1 MKKILIV
8 LLLIAAGISAQ
19 TDSTIKSDSVSDYSH
34 IKFLVVLDPAHGNN
48 TPGKC
53 SPDGKFFE
61 YRWSREILE
70 MLSTELDSIKIKYA
84 YSNKYLYEIGLKTR
98 RYNTNKLNTKYGKRT
113 VFISLHANAAGMG
126 YDWMTARGFSVWT
139 SRGKTT
145 SDTYAEW
152 LLELFEEEFEQEIDS
167 GKIKIH
173 GNALYESNFAVL
185 LCRGPAILI
194 ETMFQDNKKDV
205 EIMTSENFKKRYV
218 KVLLNF
224 IIKIVKQYED
234 KGLSG
239 SNSNSTDRNISI
251 DICYKMA
258 G

>member
-8 LLLIAAGISAQ
+8 LLLIAAGLFAQ
-19 TDSTIKSDSVSDYSH
+19 TDSTVISDSVSDYSY

-53 SPDGKFFE
+53 SPDGMFFE
-61 YRWSREILE
+61 YLWSREIIQL
-70 MLSTELDSIKIKYA
+70 LSAELDSVKIKYA
-84 YSNKYLYEIGLKTR
+84 YSNKYIYEIGLKTR
-98 RYNTNKLNTKYGKRT
+98 RYNTNKLNAKYGKRT

-126 YDWMTARGFSVWT
+126 YEWMNARGFSIWT

-145 SDTYAEW
+145 SDKYSRW

-167 GKIKIH
+167 GKIKIY
-173 GNALYESNFAVL
+173 GNAIYESNFAVL
-185 LCRGPAILI
+185 LCRGPALLI
-194 ETMFQDNKKDV
+194 ETMFQDNKEDI

-218 KVLLNF
+218 KVLLNL
-224 IIKIVKQYED
+224 IIKIVRQYED
-234 KGLSG
+234 KGLSD
-239 SNSNSTDRNISI
+239 TDSGITNRDISI